1 MRKPFTPHRK
11 LPKNCIPES
20 YPLPPTPY
28 PLPPT
33 PMTQIELHNI
43 VKTYPRQ
50 ALPAA
55 AEVSLHV
62 ASGTL
67 VAMLG
72 PSGSG
77 KSTLLKLI
85 AGVELPDNGDIRLD
99 GQSVLD
105 VPAHKRGA
113 VLMFQKAYLFPFL
126 SVAEN
131 IAFGLKVQGV
141 SQATQHAEVR
151 RMLELVELPGCERK
165 RPAQLSGGEQQRVA
179 LARALVIQPRVLL
192 LDEPFSSLDPT
203 VRQTLQEA
211 VRRIQRERGITTL
224 LVTHDRSEALAM
236 ADQVALLDRGE
247 LLACAP
253 PQRLFARP
261 PTRRAARLMG
271 VTTFLRG
278 ELAGGQLRTG
288 LGTLTVC
295 TEGVPPGQ
303 ATYAIRPEHLRLGG
317 APGPNTLPAR
327 ILSQTFRGEQHEY
340 QAQVGD
346 ATIRVWAFQ
355 PLDAPIGAQVFVQ
368 FPPEHLFAVDDDEPE
383 GRHKHA

>member
-1 MRKPFTPHRK
+1 M
-11 LPKNCIPES
+11 
-20 YPLPPTPY
+20 
-28 PLPPT
+28 
-33 PMTQIELHNI
+33 
-43 VKTYPRQ
+43 KTYPRQ

-55 AEVSLHV
+55 AAVSLSV

-67 VAMLG
+67 MALLG

-85 AGVELPDNGDIRLD
+85 AGVEEPDRGAITFD
-99 GQSVLD
+99 GQSVLS
-105 VPAHKRGA
+105 VPAHQRGA

-131 IAFGLKVQGV
+131 IAFGLKIQGANR
-141 SQATQHAEVR
+141 ATQQAEVR
-151 RMLELVELPGCERK
+151 RMLDLVELPGIERK

-203 VRQTLQEA
+203 VRQTLQAA
-211 VRRIQRERGITTL
+211 VRRIQRELGITTL

-253 PQRLFARP
+253 PHHLFVRP
-261 PTRRAARLMG
+261 PTCRAARLMG
-271 VTTFLRG
+271 ITTFLRG
-278 ELAGGQLRTG
+278 DLIGGYLHTN
-288 LGTLTVC
+288 LGVLTVC
-295 TEGVPPGQ
+295 AEGEPTGQ
-303 ATYAIRPEHLRLGG
+303 TTYAIRPEQLRLGH
-317 APGPNTLPAR
+317 APGPNALPAQ
-327 ILSQTFRGEQHEY
+327 ILSQTFRGEQYEY
-340 QAQVGD
+340 YVQVGD

-355 PLDAPIGAQVFVQ
+355 PFEAPIGASVFLQ
-368 FPPEHLFAVDDDEPE
+368 FPPEQLFPVDDDEHNVF
-383 GRHKHA
+383 HKRINAQGTSYEQSAT